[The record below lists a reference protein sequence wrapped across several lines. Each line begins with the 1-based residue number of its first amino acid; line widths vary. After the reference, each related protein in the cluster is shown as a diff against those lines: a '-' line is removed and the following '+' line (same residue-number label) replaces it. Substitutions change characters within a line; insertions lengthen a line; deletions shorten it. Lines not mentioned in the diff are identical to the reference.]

1 MLSTDLEI
9 RLAAL
14 EAEVA
19 LLKRLLPTVSETPG
33 GKKLSALLLTI
44 QLTKRQCSLVNST
57 ASL

>member
-19 LLKRLLPTVSETPG
+19 LLKRLLPTVSAEE
-33 GKKLSALLLTI
+33 
-44 QLTKRQCSLVNST
+44 
-57 ASL
+57 ASEP